1 MTHTPCSTS
10 PNHSAT
16 SYIGRFA
23 PSPSGPLH
31 FGSLVSALA
40 SYLDAKAH
48 NGQWLVRM
56 EDLDPPREQAGAAAL
71 ILQSLEDHG
80 LEWDAE
86 VIYQSHRHNAYQSC
100 LELLHSR
107 AWIYPCSCSRQRLQS
122 LKGIYDGH
130 CRSQTPAP
138 LEPHSL
144 RLKLYDLPN
153 TTAGTSQRDE
163 ITFQDLF
170 QGQQQQNLRLQ
181 AGDQILKRRDGF
193 YAYQLAVVVDD
204 IFQGITHIV
213 RGNDLLDVTG
223 RQLFL
228 FQLLDAPLPHFGHI
242 PLALQENGQKLS
254 KQNQAPALDSRIA
267 GINLWHALRFLGQN
281 PPSDLLGCAP
291 SELLCW
297 GQAHWQRAN
306 IKGLGQHYPAAINPA
321 SP

>member
-1 MTHTPCSTS
+1 MTNTPCNTS

-16 SYIGRFA
+16 AYIGRFA

-56 EDLDPPREQAGAAAL
+56 EDLDPPREQPGAAAL
-71 ILQSLEDHG
+71 ILHSLENHG
-80 LEWDAE
+80 LNWDAD
-86 VIYQSHRHNAYQSC
+86 VLYQSNRHNAYNDC
-100 LELLHSR
+100 LNLLSSR
-107 AWIYPCSCSRQRLQS
+107 NLTYPCTCNRQRLQL

-130 CRSQTPAP
+130 CRTHAP
-138 LEPHSL
+138 ILQEPHSL
-144 RLKLYDLPN
+144 RLKLYDLPYTPKSGSCN
-153 TTAGTSQRDE
+153 DQIAFDDFFQGHQQ
-163 ITFQDLF
+163 QDL
-170 QGQQQQNLRLQ
+170 RLH

-213 RGNDLLDVTG
+213 RGSDLLEVTG
-223 RQLFL
+223 RQLLL
-228 FQLLDAPLPHFGHI
+228 FQLLDAPLPQVGHI

-254 KQNQAPALDSRIA
+254 KQNQAPPLDSRTA

-281 PPSDLLGCAP
+281 PPSGLLGSAP
-291 SELLCW
+291 HELLQW
-297 GQAHWQRAN
+297 GVAHWQRAN
-306 IKGLGQHYPAAINPA
+306 ISGLGQQYSAAINLLGP
-321 SP
+321 